1 MSNGDPLYRTRSES
15 IARSAVFSEVGCRRG
30 RSSVS
35 ENPDPN
41 PFGSVSE
48 AELRERF
55 ERTDYVADDR
65 TVTTVSLALGL
76 GRPLLVEGPP
86 GSGKTELAKTLAD
99 GFETELI
106 RLQCYEGLT
115 AENALYEWNYTKQ
128 LLAVQGGE
136 RSVAANDLAGD
147 PDPGVDSNGS
157 GVGRGSVFDEEYLLE
172 RPLLRAL
179 RAGGGRPPVLL
190 IDEIDR
196 ADEAFEAFL
205 LEFLSDFQVSIP
217 EFGTIAA
224 AVPPVVILTS
234 NRTRGLG
241 DALKR
246 RCLYLHV
253 EPPSFETEREIVRR
267 KVPELD
273 AAIAAEVCA
282 VVEALREESFLK
294 QPGVAETLDW
304 ARAVAQLRSDAD
316 AESLS
321 TGEIQRT
328 IGCLLKEAE
337 DVTRVDTELL
347 ERLHAAASAAPSPPE

>member
-1 MSNGDPLYRTRSES
+1 VSRNHTTGTDAETFES
-15 IARSAVFSEVGCRRG
+15 L
-30 RSSVS
+30 
-35 ENPDPN
+35 
-41 PFGSVSE
+41 SE
-48 AELRERF
+48 ADLRERF
-55 ERTDYVADDR
+55 ERTDYIADDR
-65 TVTTVSLALGL
+65 TVTTVSLALQL

-86 GSGKTELAKTLAD
+86 GSGKTELAKTLAE
-99 GFETELI
+99 GFETALI

-128 LLAVQGGE
+128 LLAVQADEG
-136 RSVAANDLAGD
+136 SVAGDRGAG
-147 PDPGVDSNGS
+147 SE
-157 GVGRGSVFDEEYLLE
+157 SVFDEEFLLE

-179 RAGGGRPPVLL
+179 RAGDDRPPVLL

-217 EFGTIAA
+217 EFGTVRA

-234 NRTRGLG
+234 NRTRGLS

-253 EPPSFETEREIVRR
+253 ESPGFETEYEIVRR

-273 AAIAAEVCA
+273 AAVAAEVCA
-282 VVEALREESFLK
+282 VAERLREESFLK

-304 ARAVAQLRSDAD
+304 ARAVARLRHDEAD
-316 AESLS
+316 EPLS
-321 TGEIQRT
+321 TDEIERT
-328 IGCLLKEAE
+328 LGCLLKEAE
-337 DVTRVDTELL
+337 DITRVDTELL
-347 ERLHAAASAAPSPPE
+347 ERLHAAAEAAPERIE